1 MSPCNAPGISRP
13 VGPGLGEIARPMP
26 DKKKTQLVVYKPKAK
41 QKPAAAPALR
51 PSGPVRTMQSAAAAY
66 GAELRSF
73 QEIVKSPNAHRFKDA
88 IRVRGVEWL
97 GPVTIPANAVAGQ
110 TVRNDYVQ
118 PGALTSS
125 RLALFGAMY
134 EKFLFTKINMH
145 YTPAVGSGQAGTILL
160 AYDRDISD
168 DTPPPSEVGIRQYM
182 SWEDT
187 VVGNVWSPHTLR
199 SKLEAPET
207 GFYTDEAAGG
217 DDRLAYQGQLYVAVV
232 NPLGNA
238 TPITIGNVAIEY
250 EVDLFVPQLQT
261 VIGTQNMFNG
271 GSTTPSA
278 ADAFR
283 GVALGAAGASS
294 SGVGVPGWIPRLNSD
309 QVLNSIRLGEGLYRL
324 TTRALVSAAGAVSF
338 NAPTCRLLE
347 PALASS
353 PQFLVKN
360 MADEDATAVGN
371 AAFRDDVISVP
382 RGGGDIYQTAN
393 LVGSAGGSAV
403 LVQRIGAYLPSL
415 ANIF

>member
-1 MSPCNAPGISRP
+1 M
-13 VGPGLGEIARPMP
+13 GPGLGEIARPMP
-26 DKKKTQLVVYKPKAK
+26 DRKKNELVVYKPKAK
-41 QKPAAAPALR
+41 QKPAAAPSLR
-51 PSGPVRTMQSAAAAY
+51 PTGPVRMMQSAAAAY

-88 IRVRGVEWL
+88 IRIRGVEWL

-118 PGALTSS
+118 PGAFTSS
-125 RLALFGAMY
+125 RLALFGTMY
-134 EKFLFTKINMH
+134 EKFLFTKLNMH
-145 YTPAVGSGQAGTILL
+145 YTPSVGSGQAGSILL

-168 DTPPPSEVGIRQYM
+168 PTPPPSEVGIRQYM

-199 SKLEAPET
+199 SKLESPET

-238 TPITIGNVAIEY
+238 LPFTIGNVAIEY

-271 GSTTPSA
+271 GTTAPTA
-278 ADAFR
+278 ADAFA
-283 GVALGAAGASS
+283 GIALGAPGASS
-294 SGVGVPGWIPRLNSD
+294 TGVGVPGWIPRLNSD
-309 QVLNSIRLGEGLYRL
+309 QVLNSIRLAEGLYRL
-324 TTRALVSAAGAVSF
+324 STRALVTAPGAVSF

-360 MADEDATAVGN
+360 LADEDASAVGN
-371 AAFRDDVISVP
+371 AASRDDVISIP

-403 LVQRIGAYLPSL
+403 LVQRLGAYLPDLS
-415 ANIF
+415 NIF